1 MVSWFTET
9 DPFQNDKPMKKILLL
24 KILVLLGACSPSVDN
39 GNQNRE
45 SMPLRLITLDP
56 GHFHAALVQKKM
68 YAELDSLVQVYAP
81 EGKDVEQHLQRIDQY
96 NQEVENPTAWEEK
109 VYLGEDYLQKM
120 QQDQSGDIVVL
131 AGKNDRKIDY
141 IRKSIA
147 AGLHVLADKPMVIRA
162 EDYQQLEKAFNEA
175 EAENLVLYDIM
186 TERYQILNILQN
198 ELMAMPDIFGDL
210 QKGSPEEPAIVKQSV
225 HHFYKTVS
233 GKPLVRPAWYFDVE
247 QQGEGIVDV
256 TTHFV
261 DLILWSVFPE
271 QMISSEQVSILQAER
286 WPTAISD
293 SHFQQVSG
301 MDHFPAYLHAALDQ
315 DSVLQV
321 YSNGAFVFSMHDIH
335 AKISVVWNFQ
345 APDGGG
351 DTHLSIFRGSRSNL
365 AIRQGE
371 EQHFKPV
378 LYVEKKEP
386 EAALPTE
393 AQMRRAMEMLEK
405 KYPGVSFLPADTG
418 WEISVPEAYL
428 PGHEAHFAKVMEK
441 YLGFVKSAKLPEWE
455 KQAMLVKYWITTQAY
470 KKSRQEN
477 PMAKASE

>member
-1 MVSWFTET
+1 LKYLNLF
-9 DPFQNDKPMKKILLL
+9 ILLISFGCNPDSSGL
-24 KILVLLGACSPSVDN
+24 ETAATHEP
-39 GNQNRE
+39 
-45 SMPLRLITLDP
+45 MPLRLITLDP

-68 YAELDSLVQVYAP
+68 YANLDSLVQIYAP
-81 EGKDVEQHLQRIDQY
+81 EGRDVAQHLQRIEQY
-96 NQEVENPTAWEEK
+96 NQETENPTAWEEK

-141 IRKSIA
+141 IQQSVASGR
-147 AGLHVLADKPMVIRA
+147 HVLADKPMVIRA

-210 QKGSPEEPAIVKQSV
+210 QKGSPEEPAIIKQSV

-233 GKPLVRPAWYFDVE
+233 GKPLVRPAWYFDVA

-261 DLILWSVFPE
+261 DLILWAVFPE
-271 QMISSEQVSILQAER
+271 QMISREQVSVLQAER

-293 SHFQQVSG
+293 SHFQRVTG

-378 LYVEKKEP
+378 LYVEKSDDSS
-386 EAALPTE
+386 LPD
-393 AQMRRAMEMLEK
+393 EK
-405 KYPGVSFLPADTG
+405 QISSAIKRLNAKYPGLGFQPVKNG
-418 WEISVPEAYL
+418 WEIVVPEAYL
-428 PGHEAHFAKVMEK
+428 PGHEAHFAEVMEK

-470 KKSRQEN
+470 RQSREEN
-477 PMAKASE
+477 PMAKAP